1 MIKGNIKL
9 IGGFLAG
16 IMIGGAT
23 IVCANQAI
31 QALQNTEI
39 KVSLNGAIQTFK
51 DETTGEV
58 QYPITYHDRTYL
70 PLRNVANLAGLYV
83 DYDNNTN
90 TALLE
95 SQNKD
100 ESNFDTIFADMV
112 NYDKRTGNFI
122 SIRKLWLDGEII
134 FACCGGEGSNHLE
147 IFDANG
153 KHLYSGN
160 GDFGESDVY
169 ADETNKLYYYEYNTD
184 GYEDIKDKIY
194 LNYEEGKIIAKK
206 ETT

>member
-1 MIKGNIKL
+1 MNNNLKVVLGTITGVV
-9 IGGFLAG
+9 IGGLSVVG
-16 IMIGGAT
+16 
-23 IVCANQAI
+23 ANQAI

-39 KVSLNGAIQTFK
+39 KVSLNGQVQEFK

-90 TALLE
+90 TAILE

-100 ESNFDTIFADMV
+100 ESNFDTIFADIV
-112 NYDKRTGNFI
+112 NYDKRTGNYI
-122 SIRKLWLDGEII
+122 SIRKLWLD
-134 FACCGGEGSNHLE
+134 
-147 IFDANG
+147 
-153 KHLYSGN
+153 
-160 GDFGESDVY
+160 
-169 ADETNKLYYYEYNTD
+169 
-184 GYEDIKDKIY
+184 
-194 LNYEEGKIIAKK
+194 YEEGKIIAKK